1 MDHKDNPPLDDLKSL
16 FGGELPWPK
25 PTDQLFVQGEGDDGW
40 RNNARLMHDWGD
52 RWSTYA
58 IGYKKAADIV
68 VDQVKNGNGYQDF
81 LVYPVMFLYRHYL
94 ELSVKNLIFMSWSL
108 LHIEPDDDLR
118 AHDIRQYWRKCDA
131 LLQRISPGDSIQ
143 ALRDVGRMIDQFCE
157 HDPISMAFR
166 YPVSL
171 PEKKTKERKLTLQGL
186 SVVNLRNVQEVIANI
201 SVLFDGAESQ
211 IADYLA
217 EQRASETEYLPSPG
231 DCY

>member
-1 MDHKDNPPLDDLKSL
+1 MDHNDNPPLDDLRSI
-16 FGGELPWPK
+16 FGEIPWPN
-25 PTDQLFVQGEGDDGW
+25 PIDQLFVQGEGDDAR

-68 VDQVKNGNGYQDF
+68 VDQVNDGVGYQDF
-81 LVYPVMFLYRHYL
+81 LLYPVMFLYRHYL
-94 ELSVKNLIFMSWSL
+94 ELAIKNLIFMSWRL
-108 LHIEPDDDLR
+108 LSIEPDDDLR
-118 AHDIRQYWRKCDA
+118 AHDIQRYWSKCDA
-131 LLQRISPGDSIQ
+131 LLRQISPGDSIQ
-143 ALRDVGRMIDQFCE
+143 ALSVVARMIDQFSQ

-171 PEKKTKERKLTLQGL
+171 PDKITKQRTHTLQGL
-186 SVVNLRNVQEVIANI
+186 SIVNLRNVQKVIANI

-211 IADYLA
+211 ISEYLA
-217 EQRASETEYLPSPG
+217 EQRAMEADFLPSPG